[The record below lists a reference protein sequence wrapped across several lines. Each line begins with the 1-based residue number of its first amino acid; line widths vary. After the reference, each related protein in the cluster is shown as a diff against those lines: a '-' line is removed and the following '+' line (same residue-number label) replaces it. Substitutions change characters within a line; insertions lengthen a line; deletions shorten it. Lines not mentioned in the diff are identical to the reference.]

1 MNCLRPLLLLSVLGL
16 AACGTTMSNAPEP
29 APLPVVVSKVKTT
42 VLWKS
47 SVGDKT
53 EYRFQPAFNGEL
65 IAAVGGNNELAL
77 FERAS
82 GSKRWQ
88 IKVDQDVAGGVGISG
103 GVIAVGT
110 ISGEVLAFDLS
121 GKKTWSAKV
130 TSEIISAPVVSDD
143 FVVVRSG
150 DGKIST
156 FSAATGELKWIYQRP
171 QPALLLRNYAPPVVA
186 DGVVYVGQAA
196 GRLTAISIAD
206 GRVLWEAPVALPR
219 GASELERVT
228 DIVAPPVVRGD
239 VVCAV
244 AFQGRVACFGAKQGN
259 LLWNREISSWTGL
272 AIDDQQVYVTDAKG
286 QVNAYE
292 RSSGRSVWRQDLL
305 ANRLVTAP
313 AVLGSNVIVGDL
325 DGYLHVLNPED
336 GRLVG
341 QLATDG
347 GRIYLAPQSDGSQ
360 AIVQT
365 GKGSIFLLSAQ

>member
-1 MNCLRPLLLLSVLGL
+1 MNGLRPLMLLSVLGL
-16 AACGTTMSNAPEP
+16 AACGTTSNAPEP
-29 APLPVVVSKVKTT
+29 APLPVVVSKVNTNVQWKT
-42 VLWKS
+42 
-47 SVGDKT
+47 SVGNTT

-77 FERAS
+77 IERAT

-88 IKVDQDVAGGVGISG
+88 IKVDKDVAGGVGISG

-110 ISGEVLAFDLS
+110 ISGEVIAFDLT
-121 GKKTWSAKV
+121 GKKTWSAQV

-186 DGVVYVGQAA
+186 DGVVYLGQAA
-196 GRLTAISIAD
+196 GRLTAIALED
-206 GRVLWEAPVALPR
+206 GRVLWEAPVSLPR

-228 DIVAPPVVRGD
+228 DIVSPPVARGD

-244 AFQGRVACFGAKQGN
+244 AFQGRVACLGAKQGN
-259 LLWNREISSWTGL
+259 LLWTREVSSWAGL
-272 AIDDQQVYVTDAKG
+272 AIDNQQVYVTDTKG
-286 QVNAYE
+286 QVNAFE
-292 RSSGRSVWRQDLL
+292 KSTGRSVWRQDVL
-305 ANRLVTAP
+305 AHRLVSAP
-313 AVLGSNVIVGDL
+313 AVLGANVVVGDYA
-325 DGYLHVLNPED
+325 GYLHVLSPED
-336 GRLVG
+336 GRLLG

-347 GRIYLAPQSDGSQ
+347 GRIYLAPQSDGAQ